1 MYRGSYTDTH
11 VLLKELGWKS
21 SDKDS
26 KKLFQVIGAEKEDE
40 PLLKYWMTGLSDQYK
55 KHILAASMGKEI
67 VS

>member
-1 MYRGSYTDTH
+1 MSWWWGGGGGGGGSR
-11 VLLKELGWKS
+11 
-21 SDKDS
+21 SDEDS
-26 KKLFQVIGAEKEDE
+26 KKLFQVIGAKIEDE